1 MAVPA
6 IRKIS
11 RTLRISDL
19 HKPRPVSARL
29 NKLHVQKLVRIAVD
43 VSSSICEDCC
53 GVESLSDSRVDANLA
68 VRMLVGIG
76 EAQSLDE
83 IFKLLVSDGGERP
96 NIVCVQAWLIEKGD
110 LCATCPC
117 RTVCPD
123 QSRCLHLVDAKGH
136 SISGKKP
143 PGFENRGAR
152 IPLNVGP
159 VGKTVVAGQEKV
171 FLDTENYPGM
181 DWLRDEE
188 IRGYRV
194 VPIWFK
200 GEPLGGTVAY
210 TRQEQ
215 PEEIGPW
222 GRIFA
227 NQLGA
232 AIAHARA
239 FDEVKNLKAQ
249 LELQNAY
256 LQEAV
261 VEAKAFG
268 DLVGQSAVLRHI
280 VSQVDMVAPTDAS
293 VLILGETGTG
303 KELVAHEIH
312 RRSQRKDGPLVRV
325 NCASIPRELF
335 ESEFFGHMRGSFTG
349 AVKDRAGRFETA
361 EGGTIFL
368 DEVGEIPLDIQN
380 KLLRVLQEKRYE
392 RVGDDRTRRANVR
405 IIAATNRDL
414 KQAVAAG
421 KFREDLYYRLNVFPI
436 NVPPLRE
443 RLDDIPS
450 LTKHFVDLSVR
461 ELKCPKPRLT
471 HAGITKLQNYDWP
484 GNVRELRNVIERA
497 VILARGG
504 ALDFDLPGA
513 SQPKAPISS
522 VVRIESSSVDT
533 APSQFLTEAEMQRRE
548 RENLLLVLQQANW
561 KIKGPDGAAELLGVK
576 PTTLLARMKKWGLKK
591 PADETS

>member
-1 MAVPA
+1 
-6 IRKIS
+6 
-11 RTLRISDL
+11 L
-19 HKPRPVSARL
+19 
-29 NKLHVQKLVRIAVD
+29 D
-43 VSSSICEDCC
+43 VSSLFCEITD
-53 GVESLSDSRVDANLA
+53 VKSLSDSRIDSNVA
-68 VRMLVGIG
+68 VRMVVEVG
-76 EAQSLDE
+76 EAQSLSE
-83 IFKLLVSDGGERP
+83 LFQKIVADGGERP

-117 RTVCPD
+117 RSVCPD
-123 QSRCLHLVDAKGH
+123 QSRCLHLVAAKGR
-136 SISGKKP
+136 SLSDSGKKR
-143 PGFENRGAR
+143 PGFENLDAR
-152 IPLNVGP
+152 IPLGVGP
-159 VGKTVVAGQEKV
+159 IGKSVLAGQEKV
-171 FLDTENYPGM
+171 FLDTENHPGL
-181 DWLRDEE
+181 DWLRDEA

-194 VPIWFK
+194 VPIWYK
-200 GEPLGGTVAY
+200 GEPLGATVGF
-210 TRQEQ
+210 TREER

-232 AIAHARA
+232 SIAHARA
-239 FDEVKNLKAQ
+239 FDEIKNLKAQ

-268 DLVGQSAVLRHI
+268 DLVGQSAALRHI
-280 VSQVDMVAPTDAS
+280 VSQIDLVAPTDAS

-312 RRSQRKDGPLVRV
+312 RRSKRRDGPLVRV

-361 EGGTIFL
+361 EGGSIFL
-368 DEVGEIPLDIQN
+368 DEVGEIPMDVQN

-392 RVGDDRTRRANVR
+392 RVGDDRTRRADVR

-414 KQAVAAG
+414 KQAVVAG

-436 NVPPLRE
+436 QVTPLRE

-450 LTKHFVDLSVR
+450 LAKHFVELSTR
-461 ELKCPKPRLT
+461 DLKCAKPRLT
-471 HAGITKLQNYDWP
+471 RAAIAKLQSYDWP

-504 ALDFDLPGA
+504 ALDFELPIA
-513 SQPKAPISS
+513 NQPLP
-522 VVRIESSSVDT
+522 
-533 APSQFLTEAEMQRRE
+533 APSAARASDAPDPEFLTEAELQRRE
-548 RENLLLVLQQANW
+548 RDNLLLVLQKANW

-576 PTTLLARMKKWGLKK
+576 PTTLLSRMSKWGLKK
-591 PADETS
+591 PAE